1 VVILKKYFFLR
12 QGMKKRKLLN
22 RKAEGR
28 LTDIASLWR
37 PDSYLD
43 FNLPACLGRQ
53 AQYYRKRWSHNG

>member
-53 AQYYRKRWSHNG
+53 AQY